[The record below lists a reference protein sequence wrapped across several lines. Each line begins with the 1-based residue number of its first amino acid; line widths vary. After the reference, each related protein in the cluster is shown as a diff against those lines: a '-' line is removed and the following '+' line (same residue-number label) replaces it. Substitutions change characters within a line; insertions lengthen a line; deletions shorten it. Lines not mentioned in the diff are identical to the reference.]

1 MPNICLALGVC
12 LFFSLSLFRAG
23 MGVKE
28 TCFVGFTGW
37 AGGSMDVVVDVDVD
51 VVVDDVGTWSGRMN
65 LLFRHLTLP
74 LDVST

>member
-1 MPNICLALGVC
+1 MPNICLALGMC
-12 LFFSLSLFRAG
+12 LFFSLSLLRPG

-51 VVVDDVGTWSGRMN
+51 DVGTCTVSGRMN